1 MPQSSKLTLSSQATI
16 ELAKTAEGEPA
27 GRPGVAIN
35 AYNGGPV
42 RVGGYR
48 HPVVVDL
55 ESLQT
60 PATIPLLRSH
70 DSERIVGHG
79 SPTITSPNRLDITG
93 TISASSQDAEQVVD
107 LAKGG
112 FPWQASVGVDVVQKP
127 QFLADG
133 ESATVNGQRVNG
145 PAYVVRGGELYEV
158 SLVTLGADRS
168 TSAAVAA
175 EFQES
180 EAMEENTNVEP
191 QADVQAVFEKAKLEQ
206 GRQRAIAVIAERAI
220 DNGYDVSKIEA
231 ETRRAIESKAT
242 PQEFELQLLRQTR
255 PTVNAARTGK
265 AVPAQVIEAGLA
277 LSMGASFDAEAHYKP
292 EVLEA
297 ARDSW
302 KRGLTV
308 TEFLRICARR
318 NGWTGESNKDVR
330 GLLKAAFTP
339 VQAASGVSTYD
350 VGGILSNVANKM
362 IMDAFNAV
370 DSAWRSI
377 ALISP
382 VSDFKQM
389 KSYSLVGNLDYELIG
404 RGERIKHGTLGEE
417 EYTNQAETYAKFLG
431 IDRRDII
438 NDDMGAFDRV
448 RQRLGRGAAT
458 KLNKVFW
465 TEFMD
470 NASFFASGNN
480 NYITGASTNLS
491 AEGLRQGVEKFM
503 KQTDPNG
510 EPLGIM
516 PTVLLVPPELDSTAR
531 ALYVSTVNNTGGAAT
546 TELVPNANV
555 FANRFLPVSTPYLS
569 NSAYTGYSSTAW
581 YLLANPQDLAT
592 IQVVFLNGV
601 ETPTVEMADAD
612 FDLLGIAMRGY
623 HDFGVSQMEP
633 RGGVKS
639 KGAA

>member
-1 MPQSSKLTLSSQATI
+1 MSKLSLAASASIEMATSP
-16 ELAKTAEGEPA
+16 EGEQPS
-27 GRPGVAIN
+27 RPTVAIN

-42 RVGGYR
+42 RVGAYR

-55 ESLQT
+55 ETLQT
-60 PATIPLLRSH
+60 PRTIPLLRSH

-79 SPTITSPNRLDITG
+79 VPTITGPNRLDISG
-93 TISASSQDAEQVVD
+93 VISASNQDAEQVID

-112 FPWQASVGVDVVQKP
+112 FPWQASVGVDVVAKP
-127 QFLADG
+127 QFIADG
-133 ESATVNGQRVNG
+133 EAATVNGQKVNG

-175 EFQES
+175 EFQEQGT
-180 EAMEENTNVEP
+180 MDENTVE
-191 QADVQAVFEKAKLEQ
+191 AGAEIQAVFEKAKLEQ
-206 GRQRAIAVIAERAI
+206 SRQKAIAVIAERAI
-220 DNGYDVSKIEA
+220 DNGYDVTRIEA
-231 ETRRAIESKAT
+231 EARRAIETKAT
-242 PQEFELQLLRQTR
+242 PQEFELQLLRQNRVTLGATQKR
-255 PTVNAARTGK
+255 KVASP
-265 AVPAQVIEAGLA
+265 QILEAGLA
-277 LSMGASFDAEAHYKP
+277 LAMGASFDSEKHYKP

-297 ARDSW
+297 ARDEW
-302 KRGLTV
+302 KRGLSI

-318 NGWTGESNKDVR
+318 NGWAGESNKDVR
-330 GLLKAAFTP
+330 GLLRAAFAP
-339 VQAASGVSTYD
+339 VEAASGVSTYD
-350 VGGILSNVANKM
+350 VSGILSNVANKM

-377 ALISP
+377 SLISP

-389 KSYSLVGNLDYELIG
+389 KSYSLVGNLDYELLG

-417 EYTNQAETYAKFLG
+417 EYSNQAETYAKFMG

-470 NASFFASGNN
+470 NSSFFAAGNN
-480 NYITGASTNLS
+480 NYITGATTNLS
-491 AEGLRQGVEKFM
+491 SEGLRQGVEKFM

-516 PTVLLVPPELDSTAR
+516 PRYLLVPPELDSIAR
-531 ALYVSTVNNTGGAAT
+531 ELFVSTNNNTGGAAT
-546 TELVPNANV
+546 TERVPNANV
-555 FANRFLPVSTPYLS
+555 FANRFIPVSTPYLS
-569 NSAYTGYSSTAW
+569 NSAYTGYGAKIW
-581 YLLANPQDLAT
+581 YLLADPADLAT

-601 ETPTVEMADAD
+601 QTPTVESSDAD
-612 FDLLGIAMRGY
+612 FDLLGISMRGY
-623 HDFGVSQMEP
+623 HDFGVNLMEK
-633 RGGVKS
+633 RAGVKS
-639 KGAA
+639 KGEA

>member
-1 MPQSSKLTLSSQATI
+1 MPQSKLTLSSQATI
-16 ELAKTAEGEPA
+16 ELAQAVDGQQP
-27 GRPGVAIN
+27 GRPAVAIN

-42 RVGGYR
+42 RVSGYR

-60 PATIPLLRSH
+60 PASIPLLRSH

-93 TISASSQDAEQVVD
+93 TISASGQDAEQVVD
-107 LAKGG
+107 LAKNG
-112 FPWQASVGVDVVQKP
+112 FPWQASVGVDVVAKP

-133 ESATVNGQRVNG
+133 ESAVVNGQRVNG

-180 EAMEENTNVEP
+180 TEMEESTNVEP

-206 GRQRAIAVIAERAI
+206 NRQRAIAVIAERAI

-255 PTVNAARTGK
+255 PVVNAARSGRAVTG
-265 AVPAQVIEAGLA
+265 QVIEAGLA
-277 LSMGASFDAEAHYKP
+277 LSMGASFDAESHYKP

-297 ARDSW
+297 AREQW

-330 GLLKAAFTP
+330 GLLKAAFAP
-339 VQAASGVSTYD
+339 VEAASGVSTYD

-370 DSAWRSI
+370 DNAWRSI
-377 ALISP
+377 SLISP

-389 KSYSLVGNLDYELIG
+389 KSYSLVGGLDYELVG
-404 RGERIKHGTLGEE
+404 RGERIKHGTLGET

-470 NASFFASGNN
+470 NSTFFAAANN
-480 NYITGASTNLS
+480 NFISGASTNLS
-491 AEGLRQGVEKFM
+491 SEGLRAGVEKFM

-510 EPLGIM
+510 EPLGII
-516 PTVLLVPPELDSTAR
+516 PRYLLVPPELDSIAR
-531 ALYVSTVNNTGGAAT
+531 ELFVSTNNNTGGAAT
-546 TELVPNANV
+546 TERVPNANV
-555 FANRFLPVSTPYLS
+555 FANRFIPVSTPYLS
-569 NSAYTGYSSTAW
+569 NTTYTGYGAKIW
-581 YLLANPQDLAT
+581 YLLADPRDLAT

-623 HDFGVSQMEP
+623 HDFGVSLMEP
-633 RGGVKS
+633 RGGIKS
-639 KGAA
+639 KGEA

>member
-1 MPQSSKLTLSSQATI
+1 MKLSLQSEATI
-16 ELAKTAEGEPA
+16 QCQAAAEGAEPS
-27 GRPGVAIN
+27 RPSVAVN

-55 ESLQT
+55 ETLQT
-60 PATIPLLRSH
+60 PRTIPLLRSH

-79 SPTITSPNRLDITG
+79 VPTITSPNRLDIAG
-93 TISASSQDAEQVVD
+93 VISASNPDAEQVID

-112 FPWQASVGVDVVQKP
+112 FPWQASVGVDVTAKP
-127 QFLADG
+127 QFIG
-133 ESATVNGQRVNG
+133 EGETVTVNAQKING

-175 EFQES
+175 EFQEK
-180 EAMEENTNVEP
+180 ETMEENTQVEP

-220 DNGYDVSKIEA
+220 DNGYDVTKIEA

-255 PTVNAARTGK
+255 PVVNQNRRGQLPSAK
-265 AVPAQVIEAGLA
+265 VIEAALA
-277 LSMGASFDAEAHYKP
+277 LGMGGTFDAEAHYKP
-292 EVLEA
+292 EILEA
-297 ARDSW
+297 ASSEW
-302 KRGLTV
+302 KRGLSV
-308 TEFLRICARR
+308 TELLRICARR

-330 GLLKAAFTP
+330 GLLRAAFAP
-339 VQAASGVSTYD
+339 VEAASGVSTYD
-350 VGGILSNVANKM
+350 IGGILSNVANKM
-362 IMDAFNAV
+362 IADAFNAV

-377 ALISP
+377 SLISP

-389 KSYSLVGNLDYELIG
+389 KSYSLVGGLDYELLG
-404 RGERIKHGTLGEE
+404 RGERIKHGTLGET
-417 EYTNQAETYAKFLG
+417 EYTNQADTYAKFLG

-438 NDDMGAFDRV
+438 NDDMGAMDRV

-458 KLNKVFW
+458 RLNKVFW

-470 NASFFASGNN
+470 NSTFFAAGNN

-491 AEGLRQGVEKFM
+491 SAGLQAGVEKFM

-516 PTVLLVPPELDSTAR
+516 PRYLLVPPELDSVAR
-531 ALYVSTVNNTGGAAT
+531 ELFVSTNNNTGGAAT
-546 TELVPNANV
+546 TERVPSANV
-555 FANRFLPVSTPYLS
+555 FANRFIPVSTPYLS
-569 NSAYTGYSSTAW
+569 NSLYTGYGSKIW
-581 YLLANPQDLAT
+581 YLLADPNELAT

-601 ETPTVEMADAD
+601 QTPTVELADAD
-612 FDLLGIAMRGY
+612 FDLLGISMRGY
-623 HDFGVSQMEP
+623 HDFGVAMMEY
-633 RGGVKS
+633 RAGVKS
-639 KGAA
+639 KGEA

>member
-1 MPQSSKLTLSSQATI
+1 MSKLSLAASANI
-16 ELAKTAEGEPA
+16 EMSASAEGEQP
-27 GRPGVAIN
+27 RPTVAIN

-42 RVGGYR
+42 RVGAYR

-60 PATIPLLRSH
+60 PRTIPLLRSH

-79 SPTITSPNRLDITG
+79 VPTITGPNRLDISG
-93 TISASSQDAEQVVD
+93 VISASNQDAEQVID

-112 FPWQASVGVDVVQKP
+112 FPWQASVGVDVVAKP
-127 QFLADG
+127 QFIADG
-133 ESATVNGQRVNG
+133 EAATVNGQKVNG

-175 EFQES
+175 EFQEQGT
-180 EAMEENTNVEP
+180 MDENTVE
-191 QADVQAVFEKAKLEQ
+191 AGAEIQAVFEKAKLEQ
-206 GRQRAIAVIAERAI
+206 SRQKAIAVIAERAI
-220 DNGYDVSKIEA
+220 DNGYDVTRIEA
-231 ETRRAIESKAT
+231 EARRAIETKAT
-242 PQEFELQLLRQTR
+242 PQEFELQLLRQNRVTLGATQKR
-255 PTVNAARTGK
+255 KVASP
-265 AVPAQVIEAGLA
+265 QILEAGLA
-277 LSMGASFDAEAHYKP
+277 LAMGASFDSEKHYKP

-297 ARDSW
+297 ARDEW
-302 KRGLTV
+302 KRGLSI

-318 NGWTGESNKDVR
+318 NGWSGESNKDVR
-330 GLLKAAFTP
+330 GLLRAAFAP
-339 VQAASGVSTYD
+339 VEAASGVSTYD
-350 VGGILSNVANKM
+350 VSGILSNVANKM

-377 ALISP
+377 SLISP

-389 KSYSLVGNLDYELIG
+389 KSYSLVGNLDYELLG

-417 EYTNQAETYAKFLG
+417 EYSNQAETYAKFMG

-470 NASFFASGNN
+470 NSSFFAAGNN
-480 NYITGASTNLS
+480 NYITGATTNLS
-491 AEGLRQGVEKFM
+491 SEGLRQGVEKFM

-516 PTVLLVPPELDSTAR
+516 PRYLLVPPELDSIAR
-531 ALYVSTVNNTGGAAT
+531 ELFVSTNNNTGGAAT
-546 TELVPNANV
+546 TERVPNANV
-555 FANRFLPVSTPYLS
+555 FANRFIPVSTPYLS
-569 NSAYTGYSSTAW
+569 NSAYTGYGAKIW
-581 YLLANPQDLAT
+581 YLLADPADLAT

-601 ETPTVEMADAD
+601 QTPTVESSDAD
-612 FDLLGIAMRGY
+612 FDLLGISMRGY
-623 HDFGVSQMEP
+623 HDFGVNLMEK
-633 RGGVKS
+633 RAGVKS
-639 KGAA
+639 KGEA

>member
-1 MPQSSKLTLSSQATI
+1 MTNKLTLSSVATI
-16 ELAKTAEGEPA
+16 ELAQAAEGEQP
-27 GRPGVAIN
+27 GRPTVAVN

-60 PATIPLLRSH
+60 PRTIPLLRSH
-70 DSERIVGHG
+70 DTERIVGHG
-79 SPTITSPNRLDITG
+79 SPTITSPNRLDIAG
-93 TISASSQDAEQVVD
+93 TISASNADAEQVID

-112 FPWQASVGVDVVQKP
+112 FPWQASVGVDVVAKP
-127 QFLADG
+127 QFVAEG
-133 ESATVNGQRVNG
+133 ESVSVNGQKVTG

-175 EFQES
+175 EFQEQHKMDEQKEVI
-180 EAMEENTNVEP
+180 EAGAE
-191 QADVQAVFEKAKLEQ
+191 VQAVFEKAKLEQ
-206 GRQRAIAVIAERAI
+206 NRQRAIAVIAERAI
-220 DNGYDVSKIEA
+220 DNGYDVARIEA
-231 ETRRAIESKAT
+231 ETRRAIEAKAT

-255 PTVNAARTGK
+255 PVVSQNRKSPAAS
-265 AVPAQVIEAGLA
+265 AQVIEAALA
-277 LSMGASFDAEAHYKP
+277 LGMGGTFDAEKHYKP

-297 ARDSW
+297 ASSEW
-302 KRGLTV
+302 KRGLSV
-308 TEFLRICARR
+308 TELLRICARR

-330 GLLKAAFTP
+330 GLLRAAFAP
-339 VQAASGVSTYD
+339 VEAASGVSTYD
-350 VGGILSNVANKM
+350 IGGILSNVANKM

-377 ALISP
+377 SLISP

-389 KSYSLVGNLDYELIG
+389 KSYSLVGGLDYELLG
-404 RGERIKHGTLGEE
+404 RGERIKHGTLGET
-417 EYTNQAETYAKFLG
+417 EYTNQADTYAKFLG

-438 NDDMGAFDRV
+438 NDDMGAMDRV

-458 KLNKVFW
+458 RLNKVFW

-470 NASFFASGNN
+470 NAAFFAAGNN
-480 NYITGASTNLS
+480 NYITGADTALGM
-491 AEGLRQGVEKFM
+491 AGLKLGVEKFM

-516 PTVLLVPPELDSTAR
+516 PRILLVPPELDPTAR
-531 ALYVSTVNNTGGAAT
+531 ELFVSTNHNTGGSAT
-546 TELVPNANV
+546 TTQVPNANV
-555 FANRFLPVSTPYLS
+555 FANRFIPVSTPYLS
-569 NSAYTGYSSTAW
+569 NSSYTGYGSKIW
-581 YLLANPQDLAT
+581 YLLADPNELAT

-601 ETPTVEMADAD
+601 QTPTVELADAD
-612 FDLLGIAMRGY
+612 FDLLGISMRGY
-623 HDFGVSQMEP
+623 HDFGVAMMEY
-633 RGGVKS
+633 RAGVKS
-639 KGAA
+639 KGEA